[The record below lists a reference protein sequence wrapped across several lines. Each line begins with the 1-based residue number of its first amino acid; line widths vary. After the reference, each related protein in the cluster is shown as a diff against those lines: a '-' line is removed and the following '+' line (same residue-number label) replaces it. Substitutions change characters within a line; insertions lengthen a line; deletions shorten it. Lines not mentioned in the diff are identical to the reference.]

1 MRDLAPRR
9 QTVAGHWRRAR
20 RSPKTERQIT
30 GDRMSHITLIRHG
43 QANTAARDEISY
55 DRLSALGAQQ
65 SAWLGDYLRANR
77 DHHTRLYCGSLNRHL
92 ETAAA
97 MATGLEPVVDPR
109 LNELEYFTLATL
121 METHANLP
129 VPQEREG
136 FVAHLPRLFTAW
148 QRDEIPGA
156 PERFEAFETRV
167 RTVLDDIRDGDGP
180 ALVVTSGGVIAMA
193 LRGALD
199 LEIPSMARVALAI
212 MNTSVN
218 RLFPIGDTLSPV
230 LFNAVP
236 HLADPERHHAQT
248 HL

>member
-1 MRDLAPRR
+1 
-9 QTVAGHWRRAR
+9 
-20 RSPKTERQIT
+20 
-30 GDRMSHITLIRHG
+30 MSHITLIRHG
-43 QANTAARDEISY
+43 QANTTARDELSY
-55 DRLSALGAQQ
+55 DRLSPLGAQQ
-65 SAWLGDYLRANR
+65 AAWLGDYLRANR
-77 DHHTRLYCGSLNRHL
+77 DHHTRLYCGSLTRHL

-97 MATGLEPVVDPR
+97 MATGIETVVDPR

-121 METHANLP
+121 MEAHSRVP
-129 VPQEREG
+129 IPQEREG

-156 PERFEAFETRV
+156 PERFEDFETRV
-167 RTVLDDIRDGDGP
+167 RSVLDDIGSGDGP

-193 LRGALD
+193 MRGALGLD
-199 LEIPSMARVALAI
+199 IPSMARVALAI

-218 RLFPIGDTLSPV
+218 RLFPIGNTLSPV

-236 HLADPERHHAQT
+236 HLAEPERQHAQT